1 MKFLILGAGYAGLTV
16 AHKLKRYLNDEITVI
31 SESRVVRENTIFPLL
46 LTDEVKVEETE
57 FDAKVAMERKGVNFV
72 EGKVTQILPESRE
85 VKTDKGAFDY
95 DYLFLALGGG
105 YEENFRRIPGHENA
119 VMHHTLDGFLKLK
132 EMLWNT
138 EGNVFVGNAPG
149 SPIEGPSYQ
158 VALISEYILRR
169 RGIKG
174 KVYLAT
180 QSPKGIFGP
189 IPLDWVHEKA
199 NSYFEK
205 RGISVLKGKTVKEV
219 KRGKVILSDGQE
231 VEADVISV
239 LPSLSA
245 PKVVRDAGLAGNS
258 GFVEVKLPSFRKD
271 DRIFALG
278 DLAQTPFPR
287 TARAAMISA
296 ENAVS
301 SVLREVKGLELP
313 MYSLGV
319 LCVMEGGDE
328 GGILR
333 FDTNG
338 KEVKT
343 TLAFGKSYVAI
354 KKLYSKLLVKRAF
367 DVPYHGALT
376 VEIRYNFSP

>member
-16 AHKLKRYLNDEITVI
+16 AHKLRRFLGDEVTVI

-57 FDAKVAMERKGVNFV
+57 FDAKLAMERKGVNFV
-72 EGKVTQILPESRE
+72 EARVSQILPESRE
-85 VKTDKGAFDY
+85 VKTDRGTFDY

-132 EMLWNT
+132 ELLWNT
-138 EGNVFVGNAPG
+138 EGDVFVGNAPG

-158 VALISEYILRR
+158 VALIAEYITRK
-169 RGIKG
+169 RGLKR

-180 QSPKGIFGP
+180 QSPKGVFGP
-189 IPLDWVHEKA
+189 IPQEWVHEKA
-199 NSYFEK
+199 NSYFER
-205 RGISVLKGKTVKEV
+205 RGIQLLKGKSVKEIR
-219 KRGKVILSDGQE
+219 KGMVILNDGQE
-231 VEADVISV
+231 VEAEVISV

-245 PKVVRDAGLAGNS
+245 PKVVRDTGIAGSS

-271 DRIFALG
+271 ERIFALG
-278 DLAQTPFPR
+278 DLAQTSFPR

-301 SVLREVKGLELP
+301 TVLKEIRGLDLP

-319 LCVMEGGDE
+319 LCVMEGGDD

-338 KEVKT
+338 KETKT
-343 TLAFGKSYVAI
+343 ALAFSRTYVMI
-354 KKLYSKLLVKRAF
+354 KKMYSRLLVNRAF

-376 VEIRYNFSP
+376 IEA

>member
-16 AHKLKRYLNDEITVI
+16 AHKLRRFLGDEVTVI

-57 FDAKVAMERKGVNFV
+57 FDAKLAMERKGVNFV
-72 EGKVTQILPESRE
+72 EAKVSQILPESRE
-85 VKTDKGAFDY
+85 VKTDRGTFDY

-132 EMLWNT
+132 ELLWNT
-138 EGNVFVGNAPG
+138 KGDVFVGNAPG

-158 VALISEYILRR
+158 VALIAEYILRK
-169 RGIKG
+169 RGARG
-174 KVYLAT
+174 RVYLAT
-180 QSPKGIFGP
+180 QSPKGVFGP
-189 IPLDWVHEKA
+189 IPLDWVHERA
-199 NSYFEK
+199 NSYFER
-205 RGISVLKGKTVKEV
+205 RGIKLLKGKSVKEV
-219 KRGKVILSDGQE
+219 RKGMVVLNDGQE
-231 VEADVISV
+231 VEAEVISV

-245 PKVVRDAGLAGNS
+245 PKVVKDAGLAGGS

-271 DRIFALG
+271 ERIFALG

-301 SVLREVKGLELP
+301 TVLKEIRGLDLP

-319 LCVMEGGDE
+319 LCVMEGGDD

-338 KEVKT
+338 KETKT
-343 TLAFGKSYVAI
+343 ALAFSRTYVMI
-354 KKLYSKLLVKRAF
+354 KKMYSRLLVNRAF

-376 VEIRYNFSP
+376 VET